1 MLRYTYIACLVEI
14 VTGQFSFQ
22 GLNLVYGGGRE
33 ILGLRFGHWGVFKV
47 RRRKMVLWEHTSYL
61 PDW

>member
-22 GLNLVYGGGRE
+22 GLNLVYGGVY
-33 ILGLRFGHWGVFKV
+33 ILGLCFGH
-47 RRRKMVLWEHTSYL
+47 
-61 PDW
+61 